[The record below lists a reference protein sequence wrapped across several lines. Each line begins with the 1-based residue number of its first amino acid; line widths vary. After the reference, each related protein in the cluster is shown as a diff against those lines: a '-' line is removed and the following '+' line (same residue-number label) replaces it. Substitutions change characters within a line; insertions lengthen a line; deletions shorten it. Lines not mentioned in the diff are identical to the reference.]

1 MRWRYEGDSV
11 GSGMLEVFLGVSI
24 GVVLVSVAIIWWR
37 LERNAFIIQ
46 HALESSSR
54 DVKLSMDSATLP
66 DIPTL
71 EDFRE
76 EIQDI
81 IQDTIGSMR
90 TPQMADHL
98 GAILQ
103 QWAQVKMHKE
113 MAALQQAGKM
123 IENSPIGEAVDEMMS

>member
-1 MRWRYEGDSV
+1 MRWRYEGDTV
-11 GSGMLEVFLGVSI
+11 GWGMLEVFLGVSI
-24 GVVLVSVAIIWWR
+24 GVVLVSVAVIWWR

-46 HALESSSR
+46 HALEASSR
-54 DVKLSMDSATLP
+54 DVKHSMDSATLP

-113 MAALQQAGKM
+113 MAALQDAGKM
-123 IENSPIGEAVDEMMS
+123 IQNSPIGEAVDEMMS